1 MARFNHALGIH
12 NVTQPKAYSYVR
24 MSSDAQLSGD
34 SLRRQVERSNA
45 YAKSNQLELDEQFKL
60 QDIGVSAFDGSN
72 VLSGQLGLFLKAVND
87 GRIAKGSFL
96 LVESLDRLSRE
107 DALSALGTF
116 TNLLKAGI
124 TIVTLSDNKRFVP
137 EKIDAMDLIYSL
149 LVMSRAH
156 EEFVLKSDRISA
168 AWRNKRA
175 NAKTQKLTARCPSW
189 LRMSPDRTRFE
200 VLEDRKLIVERIFRD
215 LANGM
220 GSFAIARRLN
230 QEGVTTFGNSKGWQ
244 NSYIKK
250 IFDNKSVL
258 GQFQPRTKKGRV
270 RNPSGD
276 PVPDYYPRI
285 ISDEL
290 FYRARAAT
298 VLRRRAGGGRKGPNV
313 SNLFSKLAI
322 CGTCGRS
329 MRYLDKGK
337 KGGQRLICDG
347 FMRGLGCPTNCGWS
361 YNEFETSFLYFVK
374 EINLHELFHSDAN
387 SSRISETNNRL
398 LSLSGEI
405 HDMEER
411 RERTYNLLTQSKF
424 PGQALEAKYA
434 ELEAGIDTLQTEYKL
449 LTEKRDALL
458 VAKLNTAESQEQL
471 IPLIK
476 SVQKSNTGDNYE
488 RRTLLASILSSI
500 VEEIRVF
507 PAGLLWPLKQ
517 VAEFRQ
523 NIIDAGDDIE
533 RVDHYIDNFINPGLK
548 NPRDERF
555 FSVVF
560 KDQTMR
566 NVRPDANDPAQYY
579 YVKKYSLSD
588 ATEIES
594 STLLTRVS
602 TIFSINQILQLGS
615 HQVQVT
621 TQT

>member
-1 MARFNHALGIH
+1 M
-12 NVTQPKAYSYVR
+12 
-24 MSSDAQLSGD
+24 
-34 SLRRQVERSNA
+34 
-45 YAKSNQLELDEQFKL
+45 
-60 QDIGVSAFDGSN
+60 SAFDGSN

-156 EEFVLKSDRISA
+156 EESVLKSDRISA

-215 LANGM
+215 SANGM

-250 IFDNKSVL
+250 ILDNKSVL
-258 GQFQPRTKKGRV
+258 GEFQARTKKGRV

-347 FMRGLGCPTNCGWS
+347 FMRGLGCPASCGWS
-361 YNEFETSFLYFVK
+361 YKDFETSFLYFVK
-374 EINLHELFHSDAN
+374 EVNLPELFQSDTN
-387 SSRISETNNRL
+387 SSRLKEMNNRL
-398 LSLSGEI
+398 LALSGEI

-424 PGQALEAKYA
+424 PGQALEQKYA
-434 ELEAGIDTLQTEYKL
+434 ELEARIDTLQTDYKL
-449 LTEKRDALL
+449 LTEEKDALL
-458 VAKLNTAESQEQL
+458 VAKFNTDESQEHL
-471 IPLIK
+471 VPLIE
-476 SVQKSNTGDNYE
+476 SIQKSNTGDNYG
-488 RRTLLASILSSI
+488 RRTLLASMLSSI
-500 VEEIRVF
+500 VEEVRVF
-507 PAGLLWPLKQ
+507 PAGILMPPKQ
-517 VAEFRQ
+517 VGEFRR
-523 NIIDAGDDIE
+523 NMIEAGDDIE
-533 RVDHYIDNFINPGLK
+533 RVDHYIDNFINAGLK
-548 NPRDERF
+548 QPRYHRSF
-555 FSVVF
+555 AVMF
-560 KDQTMR
+560 KDKTIR
-566 NVRPDANDPAQYY
+566 HVRPDGNDPTKYY
-579 YVKKYSLSD
+579 YVKKYSFSPVTEVESFQSELTSD
-588 ATEIES
+588 VGEEMYPG
-594 STLLTRVS
+594 
-602 TIFSINQILQLGS
+602 LGKNP
-615 HQVQVT
+615 
-621 TQT
+621 